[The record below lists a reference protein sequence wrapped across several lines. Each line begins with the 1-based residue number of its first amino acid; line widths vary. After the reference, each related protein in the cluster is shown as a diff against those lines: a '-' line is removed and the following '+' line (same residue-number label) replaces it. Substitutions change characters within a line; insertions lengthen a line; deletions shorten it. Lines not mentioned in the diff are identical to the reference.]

1 MRLLHNLLSFIW
13 KNLII
18 ICIMIWMLWVSLSLL
33 EYKERLDR
41 LEKDN
46 IMIKETMMD
55 VQKGLYESIH

>member
-1 MRLLHNLLSFIW
+1 
-13 KNLII
+13 
-18 ICIMIWMLWVSLSLL
+18 MLWVSLSLL